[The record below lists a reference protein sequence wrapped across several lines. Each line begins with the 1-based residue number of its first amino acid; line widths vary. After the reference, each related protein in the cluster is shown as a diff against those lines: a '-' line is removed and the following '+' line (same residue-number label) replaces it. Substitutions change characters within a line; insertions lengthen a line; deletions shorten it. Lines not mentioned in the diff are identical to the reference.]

1 MAVAVPRNFKLLEEL
16 EEAEK
21 GKSGSADVS
30 LGVANP
36 CVAQHAHLLLRWLGE
51 LSFFFLGRALP
62 RWREKGSV
70 RLVLPPRRHVCVF
83 LPPP

>member
-51 LSFFFLGRALP
+51 LSLSLSSLLAVPGRAGA
-62 RWREKGSV
+62 RKGV
-70 RLVLPPRRHVCVF
+70 RA
-83 LPPP
+83 